1 MAGNEHKNLSDIN
14 RHNPLGFE
22 TAINDTVL
30 SKSIGTASTDTDGSL
45 VWQKKSLLGATNY
58 KMQGYVSGEATTNY
72 FYGVAITGNKS
83 PFEMSIDFGGATVSA
98 GGIAPSKVFRIG
110 QSFIVPETATVS
122 NINGW
127 ATSDASTDITIA
139 ICKVTPTADLV
150 TDLVPVVID
159 EITVTGLGN
168 KSKLIK
174 IKETTI
180 TAGAVTEGDIIFA
193 MIREATAGSDV
204 YMNLTIQTTVF

>member
-1 MAGNEHKNLSDIN
+1 M
-14 RHNPLGFE
+14 
-22 TAINDTVL
+22 
-30 SKSIGTASTDTDGSL
+30 
-45 VWQKKSLLGATNY
+45 
-58 KMQGYVSGEATTNY
+58 
-72 FYGVAITGNKS
+72 
-83 PFEMSIDFGGATVSA
+83 
-98 GGIAPSKVFRIG
+98 
-110 QSFIVPETATVS
+110 PETATVS

-139 ICKVTPTADLV
+139 ICKVTPTADLA

-193 MIREATAGSDV
+193 MIKEAVAGSDV